1 MANDRIQVSPMHRAD
16 LSLAGLLLHG
26 RWPESMREWVQVL
39 LLAVRV
45 AAVPGTV
52 PTTEVFRARDAR
64 EVEAP
69 GDPVG
74 VVAYEGPAIG
84 SGAPGP
90 GAFALETP
98 TALMVLH
105 PPAETVTEMR
115 EDEGAAS
122 GCLLLPGLPELGLE
136 HRAAWV
142 QADAQGN
149 ISRLLSTARVRPMT
163 DPDLAVLATL
173 LAA

>member
-1 MANDRIQVSPMHRAD
+1 MAVQIEVSPFHRAD

-26 RWPESMREWVQVL
+26 RWPDSVGEWSQVL
-39 LLAVRV
+39 ALAVRI

-52 PTTEVFRARDAR
+52 PTTEVFRARDDVPVAAAG
-64 EVEAP
+64 E
-69 GDPVG
+69 PVG
-74 VVAYEGPAIG
+74 VVACEGPAIG
-84 SGAPGP
+84 DDAPEP
-90 GAFALETP
+90 GVFAAASP
-98 TALMVLH
+98 PALLVLH
-105 PPAETVTEMR
+105 PPSQTVPDLA

-122 GCLLLPGLPELGLE
+122 GCLLLPGIPELGLE

-142 QADAQGN
+142 QADASGHV
-149 ISRLLSTARVRPMT
+149 SRMVRASGVDPMS

>member
-1 MANDRIQVSPMHRAD
+1 MSVQIQVSPFHHAD

-26 RWPESMREWVQVL
+26 RWPESVGEWSQVL
-39 LLAVRV
+39 VLAVRI

-52 PTTEVFRARDAR
+52 PTTEVFRARDDVDVQA
-64 EVEAP
+64 A
-69 GDPVG
+69 GSPVG
-74 VVAYEGPAIG
+74 GVFCEGPAIG
-84 SGAPGP
+84 DSAPAPGS
-90 GAFALETP
+90 FAAASP
-98 TALMVLH
+98 PALIVLH
-105 PPAETVTEMR
+105 PPSQTITDLP

-122 GCLLLPGLPELGLE
+122 GCLLLPGIPGLGLD

-142 QADAQGN
+142 QADADGHV
-149 ISRLLSTARVRPMT
+149 SRMVRASGVDPMS

>member
-1 MANDRIQVSPMHRAD
+1 MAVPIQISPFHHAD

-26 RWPESMREWVQVL
+26 RWPESVGEWSQL
-39 LLAVRV
+39 LVLAVRL

-52 PTTEVFRARDAR
+52 PTTEVFRARDD
-64 EVEAP
+64 VLPEAQ
-69 GDPVG
+69 GSPVG
-74 VVAYEGPAIG
+74 VVALEGPAIG
-84 SGAPGP
+84 DSAPPP
-90 GAFALETP
+90 GSFADAAP
-98 TALMVLH
+98 PALIVLH
-105 PPAETVTEMR
+105 PPSQTIPDLP

-122 GCLLLPGLPELGLE
+122 GCLLLPGIHTLGLD

-142 QADAQGN
+142 HADAAGHV
-149 ISRLLSTARVRPMT
+149 SRMVRAAGVDPMS

>member
-1 MANDRIQVSPMHRAD
+1 MSVPIQVSPFHHSD

-26 RWPESMREWVQVL
+26 RWPESVREWSQVL
-39 LLAVRV
+39 VLAVRI

-52 PTTEVFRARDAR
+52 PTTEVFRARDDVP
-64 EVEAP
+64 VEAE
-69 GDPVG
+69 GQPVG
-74 VVAYEGPAIG
+74 VVACEGPAMG
-84 SGAPGP
+84 EDAPAPGS
-90 GAFALETP
+90 FAITVP
-98 TALMVLH
+98 PALLVLH
-105 PPAETVTEMR
+105 PPSQTLIDLP

-122 GCLLLPGLPELGLE
+122 GCLLLPGIPELGLE

-142 QADAQGN
+142 HADASGHV
-149 ISRLLSTARVRPMT
+149 SRMVRASGMDPMS

>member
-1 MANDRIQVSPMHRAD
+1 MAIAVQVSPFHRPD

-26 RWPESMREWVQVL
+26 RWPDTLQEWAQVL
-39 LLAVRV
+39 VLAVRI

-52 PTTEVFRARDAR
+52 PTTEVFRARDD
-64 EVEAP
+64 VPIEAA
-69 GDPVG
+69 GSPVG
-74 VVAYEGPAIG
+74 VVACEGPAIG
-84 SGAPGP
+84 EHAPAPGV
-90 GAFALETP
+90 FAAIAP
-98 TALMVLH
+98 PALIVLH
-105 PPAETVTEMR
+105 PPSQTVPDLP

-122 GCLLLPGLPELGLE
+122 GCLLLPGIPGLGLE

-142 QADAQGN
+142 QADAAGN
-149 ISRLLSTARVRPMT
+149 VSRMVRASGMDPMS